1 MGLLAF
7 PTTAYL
13 VAEATTSLLD
23 GNIVAGSV
31 TLTGAWPVGYTG
43 RLKIVISSVSGHAD
57 CAGSLLIGG
66 TETVTFTAAGTKI
79 TTTSLTANPSVVCT
93 GLDCHCHIT
102 VITTGGADIMAETST
117 SLKVR
122 HEPDYVTIRN
132 PEGSFT
138 TYNGYC
144 MVVNSTICNG
154 DKIRV
159 NSIDYHVKRIEPQT
173 NLAGTEIYRIVYF

>member
-13 VAEATTSLLD
+13 VTEAAASLLD
-23 GNIVAGSV
+23 GNITAGTV
-31 TLTGAWPVGYTG
+31 TLTGTWPAGYTG
-43 RLKIVISSVSGHAD
+43 RLKIIISSVSGHTD

-79 TTTSLTANPSVVCT
+79 TTTNLTANPAVVCT

-102 VITTGGADIMAETST
+102 VITTGGADIMAETLT
-117 SLKVR
+117 LLKVR
-122 HEPDYVTIRN
+122 HEPEYVTIRN
-132 PEGSFT
+132 PDGSYT

-144 MVVNSTICNG
+144 MVVNSTIGNG
-154 DKIRV
+154 DKIRI
-159 NSIDYHVKRIEPQT
+159 NSTDYHVKRIEPQS
-173 NLAGTEIYRIVYF
+173 NLKGTEIYRIVYF